1 MGLTLSES
9 KTKITNLNK
18 SYAFFL
24 GVKIFRARATTF
36 VTNISSKGSSFI
48 KRNSRKL
55 RFEAPLNKIL
65 KKLEAVG
72 FVKGKTSIPRFV

>member
-1 MGLTLSES
+1 MGLTLIES

-24 GVKIFRARATTF
+24 GVKFFRARTTTY

-48 KRNSRKL
+48 KRNSIKL

-65 KKLEAVG
+65 KKLEVAG
-72 FVKGKTSIPRFV
+72 FVENKKSTPKFV